1 MPTYD
6 YECERCGERFEVVHG
21 MMDVTKRACP
31 KCGQPARRLISGG
44 GGVLFKGSGFP
55 VNDYP
60 KSASGVR
67 PGAACGRQTPCC
79 GRDTFCGSP
88 KCGS

>member
-6 YECERCGERFEVVHG
+6 YKCSKCGRQFEVVHG
-21 MMDVTKRACP
+21 MMDVTQRTCP
-31 KCGQPARRLISGG
+31 ECGSPAEKLISKG
-44 GGVLFKGSGFP
+44 GGVLFKGRGFHA
-55 VNDYP
+55 NDYP
-60 KSASGVR
+60 RETGNVR
-67 PGAACGRQTPCC
+67 PGAACGRETPCC